1 VKRIYNAGVE
11 QTADAVF
18 YDLAEKSPNLII
30 ILNSNFTLNYCN
42 AKCFEHIA
50 AAVLPAEADKH
61 PLKFILGLNGAQ
73 EEEVVSALK
82 EKGEWGGELKTVAL
96 RNIEWMSI
104 SAYRY
109 AGLWCFTVVDNTD
122 KRAFEA
128 SMKLRLNYDRITS
141 LPNVNL
147 LYERLGSEN
156 FSFERGKL
164 GLVNITVNS
173 VNYMEGI
180 FGARFINQ
188 LLKVIANTLLSMS
201 PSKNSL
207 FYTAAGEFVFI
218 IERDSTE
225 KIYKFAR
232 AALSNIIAS
241 YTINRT
247 HVHVG
252 ANAGVSVYPD
262 DTEDVNY
269 LLPHSRAAFKSVKNI
284 WGGEVVSFSK
294 SVMNEL
300 TRRLTV
306 NQLLHSAIDNNEFS
320 LVFQPKYDTYTKLVV
335 GAEVL
340 IRWTSLQIG
349 SISPMEFIPVAE
361 EFGHAAAITNWVF
374 RQTCRYAKAWKDE
387 GIADIAF
394 AVNVPALQLYDL
406 SFVSELKKVAD
417 EEGFPLAG
425 IDVELT
431 ETILVDNA
439 SLAAVTLKNIQ
450 NNNMRIAID
459 DFGTGYSSLSY
470 LAELPIDYLKIDR
483 SFIMKTPEDEKSRGI
498 VSTIILMGKNLG
510 LKIIAEGVET
520 PEQYEFLKNLG
531 CDQIQGFLFSKPLS
545 PSEFV
550 KLMLREKHEINA
562 S

>member
-1 VKRIYNAGVE
+1 VKRIYNAGEE
-11 QTADAVF
+11 QTADGVF
-18 YDLAEKSPNLII
+18 RDLAEKSPNLIAV
-30 ILNSNFTLNYCN
+30 LNSDFTLNYCN
-42 AKCFEHIA
+42 AKCFEHMA
-50 AAVLPAEADKH
+50 VAVLSDEADKR
-61 PLKFILGLNGAQ
+61 PLKFILGFDDAQ

-82 EKGEWGGELKTVAL
+82 EKGEWRGELKTVAL
-96 RNIEWMSI
+96 RNIEWGYI
-104 SAYRY
+104 NAYRY
-109 AGLWCFTVVDNTD
+109 ADLWCFTVTDNTE
-122 KRAFEA
+122 KRAFEEN
-128 SMKLRLNYDRITS
+128 MKQRLNYDRITA

-147 LYERLGSEN
+147 LYERLGGEN

-164 GLVNITVNS
+164 GLVNITINS

-188 LLKVIANTLLSMS
+188 LLKVIANTLLSVS

-207 FYTAAGEFVFI
+207 FYTATGEFVFI
-218 IERDSTE
+218 IERDSAE
-225 KIYKFAR
+225 KIHKFAE
-232 AALSNIIAS
+232 AALSKIAAS

-252 ANAGVSVYPD
+252 ANAGISVYPD
-262 DTEDVNY
+262 DTGDVNY
-269 LLPHSRAAFKSVKNI
+269 LLSHTRAAFKSVKNI

-294 SVMNEL
+294 SIMNEL

-306 NQLLHSAIDNNEFS
+306 NQLLHSAIDNNEFF

-340 IRWTSLQIG
+340 IRWSSPQLG
-349 SISPMEFIPVAE
+349 NISPAEFIPVAE

-374 RQTCRYAKAWKDE
+374 RQTCRYAKAWRDE

-406 SFVSELKKVAD
+406 SFVSGLKQVAD

-439 SLAAVTLKNIQ
+439 SVAAVTLKNIQ
-450 NNNMRIAID
+450 KNNMRIAID

-483 SFIMKTPEDEKSRGI
+483 SFIIKTPEDEKSRGI

-531 CDQIQGFLFSKPLS
+531 CDQIQGFLFSKPLL
-545 PSEFV
+545 PNEFV
-550 KLMLREKHEINA
+550 KLMLREKHEVDA
-562 S
+562 